1 MWWSLIQ
8 YWNIILF
15 CILLSTLIDNFMWV
29 MQAKILAQYQPR
41 INTTIMLTE
50 LNQTEETTTKAIEYF
65 KSTRHIVLYYE
76 DLINNRTVRTKEHL
90 LFQFYNLSYCIMLVL
105 ILFCV
110 HSMNRNWRMFKN
122 SYECHTEICTAVRL
136 RYTQPHFLSKS
147 KTGTKSRKHS
157 KGKLF

>member
-1 MWWSLIQ
+1 
-8 YWNIILF
+8 
-15 CILLSTLIDNFMWV
+15 

-90 LFQFYNLSYCIMLVL
+90 L
-105 ILFCV
+105 
-110 HSMNRNWRMFKN
+110 
-122 SYECHTEICTAVRL
+122 E
-136 RYTQPHFLSKS
+136 
-147 KTGTKSRKHS
+147 TGS
-157 KGKLF
+157 